1 MECEIKQGCLI
12 RNLVCSCGLGC
23 ASDYRYDS
31 MQECQASLRGKK
43 NDLCKTSNPCMHG
56 GTCIQISQRPGFRCR
71 CEGTGFY
78 GMKCNR
84 GGWVFVTFTA
94 KKYFENAFQLVQYP
108 EQVP

>member
-1 MECEIKQGCLI
+1 MLYINGWIFGLVLIACTVEYSTECEIKQGCLI

-43 NDLCKTSNPCMHG
+43 NDLCKTNNPCLHD
-56 GTCIQISQRPGFRCR
+56 GTCIQISQSPGFKCR

-78 GMKCNR
+78 GMTCNK
-84 GGWVFVTFTA
+84 GQF
-94 KKYFENAFQLVQYP
+94 
-108 EQVP
+108 